1 MSKIYTPAV
10 RPVRYTGDFP
20 YPLREIRYA
29 RFEPMITLEKG
40 DIVFL
45 PLLVAQT
52 IVKRKRRLF
61 ESVENMELE
70 GHFSETDDIEEGSD
84 EDIQTDPSLTD
95 PIDLNGIDTAG
106 LLKATEDEGDTDET
120 GETKTVEGDEQASS
134 EDAEDAGKENVAGE
148 TDTETSAGESG
159 SLTDEGTTDETVITK
174 ENIMDE
180 NAVSLKMI
188 KAACKAHNITIGKKS
203 RKDLVSLLLPYLEN

>member
-1 MSKIYTPAV
+1 MANIYTPAV

-29 RFEPMITLEKG
+29 RFEPMITLEAG

-61 ESVENMELE
+61 EAVENLELE
-70 GHFSETDDIEEGSD
+70 GHIVEIDD
-84 EDIQTDPSLTD
+84 EDEGTDEVLQQTNPNLTD
-95 PIDLNGIDTAG
+95 PIDLNGIDTTALMQDDAG
-106 LLKATEDEGDTDET
+106 DADEKSET
-120 GETKTVEGDEQASS
+120 QTVKGDEQASS
-134 EDAEDAGKENVAGE
+134 EDAENAGEENVAGE
-148 TDTETSAGESG
+148 TDTETLE
-159 SLTDEGTTDETVITK
+159 DENDETVITK

-180 NAVSLKMI
+180 SVVSLKMI
-188 KAACKAHNITIGKKS
+188 KEACKAHKITIG
-203 RKDLVSLLLPYLEN
+203 RKGRNDLVALLLPYLDN